1 MTKDN
6 YCTYI
11 RKDKTMARI
20 LIVDDAMFMRASIK
34 RILENHGYTVC
45 GEAGDG
51 KEAVAKFKELQ
62 PDVTILDITMPEMS
76 GIEALRCIKALD
88 SGAKTIIC
96 SAMGQ
101 QAQLAQA
108 IQYGAKDFI
117 VKPFEEERLIAALE
131 KVLS

>member
-1 MTKDN
+1 
-6 YCTYI
+6 
-11 RKDKTMARI
+11 MARI
-20 LIVDDAMFMRASIK
+20 LIVDDAMFMRASIR

>member
-1 MTKDN
+1 MRA
-6 YCTYI
+6 YEPRI
-11 RKDKTMARI
+11 RKRGLTMARI
-20 LIVDDAMFMRASIK
+20 LIVDDAMFMRASLK
-34 RILENHGYTVC
+34 KLLVEHGYTVC

-51 KEAVAKFKELQ
+51 KEAIAKFQELK

-76 GIEALRCIKALD
+76 GIEALRCIKEID
-88 SGAKTIIC
+88 PSAKTIIC

-117 VKPFEEERLIAALE
+117 VKPFQEDRLLAAVE